1 MTQVAIDIT
10 DELRAFVDSSV
21 EAGRF
26 HSASEMVAAAL
37 HTLKSDEHAKFE
49 ALRADIAVGIAQ
61 ADRGE
66 FVEFNAD
73 SIKAEGRARLAASQ
87 ASE

>member
-1 MTQVAIDIT
+1 MTQVAIDMT

-26 HSASEMVAAAL
+26 HNASEMVAAAL
-37 HTLKSDEHAKFE
+37 HTLKSDQRAKFE
-49 ALRADIAVGIAQ
+49 ALQADIAIGISQ

-73 SIKAEGRARLAASQ
+73 SIKTAGRERLAASQ
-87 ASE
+87 AGR